1 MQRITSKTL
10 LTVGVLSGL
19 FVACVNEKALEP
31 VDQSGSATARLGA
44 DVPNLTLRR
53 GNYIII
59 ANAESLPAGLD
70 GDVTRA
76 NGRVTNMMGTVGI
89 ATATSADPNF
99 AAKAAR
105 IAGVRSVIPD
115 FEAQFVTPVK
125 EFTDE
130 SLLEQAVA
138 SNPTNDPLFALQW
151 GHTAISSPQAWAAGY
166 QGAGARVAVLDGGF
180 DLNHPDLVG
189 NIVYSRSFVPGEPA
203 QYGLPGVGSHGTHT
217 AGTVGAMDNNIGVV
231 GVAPKASLL
240 LIKVLGDRGSGSF
253 SWLIQG
259 VLDAVA
265 QKADIASMSLGAYL
279 LRNGKYRDDNGTPT
293 NPADDF
299 IGHDAKG
306 TQELIVALTRVMNYA
321 RKEGV
326 TVIAAAGNDA
336 IDGNKDGSGMSIPAN
351 LPNVISISATAP
363 IGWAV
368 NPATNLDILTS
379 YSNFGTPDI
388 TFAAPGG
395 DSAYP
400 GNELCTV
407 AGRTLPCWVFDLVLS
422 TGNGTSPT
430 GNYYFS
436 AGTSMACPHAAGV
449 AALIIGK
456 NGGPMDPAR
465 VEAALRASADDLGKS
480 GRDPIYGYGRV
491 NALKAVSSVQ

>member
-1 MQRITSKTL
+1 M
-10 LTVGVLSGL
+10 
-19 FVACVNEKALEP
+19 
-31 VDQSGSATARLGA
+31 GS
-44 DVPNLTLRR
+44 
-53 GNYIII
+53 
-59 ANAESLPAGLD
+59 SLPAVGL
-70 GDVTRA
+70 
-76 NGRVTNMMGTVGI
+76 
-89 ATATSADPNF
+89 ATATSSDPNF

-115 FEAQFVTPVK
+115 FEAQFINPVK
-125 EFTDE
+125 EYTDE
-130 SLLEQAVA
+130 SMLEQAAV

-180 DLNHPDLVG
+180 DLNHPDLAG
-189 NIVYSRSFVPGEPA
+189 NIVYSRSFVPGEA
-203 QYGLPGVGSHGTHT
+203 TQYALPGVGSHGTHT
-217 AGTVGAMDNNIGVV
+217 AGTVGALDNNIGVV

-240 LIKVLGDRGSGSF
+240 LIKVLEDRDSGAF

-259 VLDAVA
+259 VLDAVD
-265 QKADIASMSLGAYL
+265 QKADIISMSLGAYL
-279 LRNGKYRDDNGTPT
+279 LRNGKYLDDNGTA

-306 TQELIVALTRVMNYA
+306 THELLVALTRVMNYA
-321 RKEGV
+321 RKQGV
-326 TVIAAAGNDA
+326 TVIAAAGNDGTN
-336 IDGNKDGSGMSIPAN
+336 GNRDGSGLSIPAN

-363 IGWAV
+363 IGWAA
-368 NPATNLDILTS
+368 NLATNLDLLTS

-395 DSAYP
+395 DSAHE
-400 GNELCTV
+400 GGSCTV
-407 AGRTLPCWVFDLVLS
+407 AGRRLPCFVFDLVLS
-422 TGNGTSPT
+422 TGNGINPN

-449 AALIIGK
+449 AALIVGK

-465 VEAALRASADDLGKS
+465 VEAALRASADDLGKT
-480 GRDPIYGYGRV
+480 GRDPRYGYGRV
-491 NALKAVSSVQ
+491 NAFKAVSSVQ

>member
-1 MQRITSKTL
+1 MRKVTSKAL
-10 LTVGVLSGL
+10 LTVGTLSAL
-19 FVACVNEKALEP
+19 LVACVDQKILEP
-31 VDQSGSATARLGA
+31 TSQTGSGSARLRAG
-44 DVPNLTLRR
+44 VPNLTLRR
-53 GNYIII
+53 GNFIII
-59 ANAESLPAGLD
+59 TNTETLPAGLS
-70 GDVTRA
+70 GDVTKA

-115 FEAQFVTPVK
+115 FEAQFVIPPK

-130 SLLEQAVA
+130 SMLEQADA
-138 SNPTNDPLFALQW
+138 SNPNNDPLFGLQW
-151 GHTAISSPQAWAAGY
+151 GHQAISSPQAWATGY

-180 DLNHPDLVG
+180 DLNHPDLKG
-189 NIVYSRSFVPGEPA
+189 NIVYSKSFVPGEPA
-203 QYGLPGVGSHGTHT
+203 QYGPVGVGSHGTHT
-217 AGTVGAMDNNIGVV
+217 AGTVAALDNNIGVV

-240 LIKVLGDRGSGSF
+240 LIKVLQDSGSGSF
-253 SWLIQG
+253 SWILQG
-259 VLDAVA
+259 VLDAVD
-265 QKADIASMSLGAYL
+265 QKADIVSMSLGAYL
-279 LRNGKYRDDNGTPT
+279 LRNGKYLDDNNTSD
-293 NPADDF
+293 PADDF

-306 TQELIVALTRVMNYA
+306 TQELIVGLTRVMNYA
-321 RKEGV
+321 RKQGV

-336 IDGNKDGSGMSIPAN
+336 INGNKDGSGMSIPAN

-363 IGWAV
+363 IGWAL
-368 NPATNLDILTS
+368 NPATNLDLLAS
-379 YSNFGTPDI
+379 YSNFGTPDV

-395 DSAYP
+395 DFVYP

-407 AGRTLPCWVFDLVLS
+407 AGITRPCWVFDMVLS
-422 TGNGTSPT
+422 TGNGTSET
-430 GNYYFS
+430 GNYYWS

-465 VEAALRASADDLGKS
+465 VEAALRASADDLGKP
-480 GRDPIYGYGRV
+480 GRDPLYGYGRV
-491 NALKAVSSVQ
+491 NAFKAVSVVQ